1 MKDDGLYLRHILEA
15 IQRVLEYTAAG
26 PEAFRQ
32 DLRTQDAVI
41 RNLQVIGEATKNVS
55 ARMRGAHPEVPW
67 KSMAGM
73 RDRVVHDYFGI
84 SLDIVWDV
92 VQNHLPP
99 LAREPPQDP
108 PGGLTQRTLEVP
120 RTSPCRGRT
129 RPRGTRGILHGR
141 GRDRPV
147 SASCPGALP
156 RY

>member
-99 LAREPPQDP
+99 LRDS
-108 PGGLTQRTLEVP
+108 LR
-120 RTSPCRGRT
+120 R
-129 RPRGTRGILHGR
+129 ILR
-141 GRDRPV
+141 AD
-147 SASCPGALP
+147 
-156 RY
+156 